1 MKFTV
6 DKHEKYVLIKLE
18 EEKLNSLISPQ
29 LKSELILNN
38 SEGQRNIILDLSNVK
53 YSDSSGLSSL
63 LIGHRIC
70 KNSDG
75 MFILTGINDNIN
87 RLIAISQLENILNI
101 VSSVDEA
108 VDLIFMEEIEKELKR
123 NLD

>member
-6 DKHEKYVLIKLE
+6 DKHEKYVLIKLNE
-18 EEKLNSLISPQ
+18 SKLNSLISPQ
-29 LKSELILNN
+29 LKSELILSN

-63 LIGHRIC
+63 LVGHRIC

-75 MFILTGINDNIN
+75 IFILTGIKENIA

-101 VSSVDEA
+101 VGSVDEGI
-108 VDLIFMEEIEKELKR
+108 DLIFMEEIEKELKR
-123 NLD
+123 N